1 MSSSD
6 AYEIIDYNR
15 REISS
20 NQVHNTLSNEGTY
33 QEMIENCQ
41 QASNHYQELQKNVEN
56 KHLDNGMSSNDAC
69 ASVSTSRAKRRTYCI
84 IVIFLILLISLVLT
98 LGAVILTAVRSEL
111 ELNKLKDVS
120 NEQDARLMS
129 EIDSLK
135 N

>member
-1 MSSSD
+1 MYQIQYTS
-6 AYEIIDYNR
+6 
-15 REISS
+15 
-20 NQVHNTLSNEGTY
+20 GT
-33 QEMIENCQ
+33 I
-41 QASNHYQELQKNVEN
+41 QAPNHYQELQKNVDN

-69 ASVSTSRAKRRTYCI
+69 ASVSTSRGKRRTYCI

-98 LGAVILTAVRSEL
+98 LGAVILITVRSEL

-135 N
+135 NQLAHFVTEVQSNINFHNFMDR